1 MENDMK
7 DIMEILIAGG
17 DMRQL
22 FCAERLADKYGVSVI
37 GFDPDLIPEGLSPAA
52 GSKRFGCIV
61 LPMPPLDENGLV
73 NAPCYSGSLGI
84 EELAEKLAPGGL
96 ILAGK
101 ADTRLAEAFTGSDII
116 TYMDREDLQLR
127 NAVPT
132 AEGAVQLALEELP
145 VTLSGLPVLIVGMGR
160 IGIALAEI
168 LKGFGAEVTAA
179 VRSRSSAAKAHLH
192 GVKYTY
198 IEGFSDRYALVF
210 NTAPEMV
217 FDRTML
223 EKSGRDTLFIDLA
236 SRPGGIDF
244 EAAAE
249 LGRKAVWA
257 LGIPGKT
264 APVTAGEIVADTIA
278 GILAER
284 GAGDE

>member
-1 MENDMK
+1 
-7 DIMEILIAGG
+7 
-17 DMRQL
+17 
-22 FCAERLADKYGVSVI
+22 
-37 GFDPDLIPEGLSPAA
+37 
-52 GSKRFGCIV
+52 
-61 LPMPPLDENGLV
+61 
-73 NAPCYSGSLGI
+73 
-84 EELAEKLAPGGL
+84 
-96 ILAGK
+96 
-101 ADTRLAEAFTGSDII
+101 
-116 TYMDREDLQLR
+116 
-127 NAVPT
+127 
-132 AEGAVQLALEELP
+132 
-145 VTLSGLPVLIVGMGR
+145 
-160 IGIALAEI
+160 
-168 LKGFGAEVTAA
+168 
-179 VRSRSSAAKAHLH
+179 
-192 GVKYTY
+192 
-198 IEGFSDRYALVF
+198 
-210 NTAPEMV
+210 MV